1 MLGCSQTTLQYYN
14 LYPPFRRS
22 SGQKILMM
30 QGRQVVVVV
39 AVFSCLNGWATTTN
53 RCYCSA
59 QKEMKS
65 FSGKFLVSRYYLN
78 GYQFV
83 NEKLNIVAKVK
94 FNNIVITYLNYV
106 LYLLYLFTY
115 LLSYLFR
122 KMKEIFIVSTHV
134 SPIFDPY
141 VYKVVKFF
149 IRPNNNLTEIS

>member
-30 QGRQVVVVV
+30 QGRLVVVV

-53 RCYCSA
+53 RCYCSP

-65 FSGKFLVSRYYLN
+65 FSGKFLVSRYLN
-78 GYQFV
+78 VYQFV

-94 FNNIVITYLNYV
+94 FNNIMITYLNYV

-141 VYKVVKFF
+141 VYKVSQVF

>member
-1 MLGCSQTTLQYYN
+1 MGTSL
-14 LYPPFRRS
+14 
-22 SGQKILMM
+22 LM
-30 QGRQVVVVV
+30 
-39 AVFSCLNGWATTTN
+39 
-53 RCYCSA
+53 
-59 QKEMKS
+59 K
-65 FSGKFLVSRYYLN
+65 
-78 GYQFV
+78 
-83 NEKLNIVAKVK
+83 KLNIVAKIK

-106 LYLLYLFTY
+106 IYLLYLFTYY